1 MTQYPTNTQ
10 HKAIIRTVLA
20 LGALILFVI
29 GAGAPA
35 AHGG

>member
-1 MTQYPTNTQ
+1 MKGYQMNTQ
-10 HKAIIRTVLA
+10 RKYVRTILA

-35 AHGG
+35 AQGG

>member
-1 MTQYPTNTQ
+1 MKRHQINTQ
-10 HKAIIRTVLA
+10 SNYVRMILA

-35 AHGG
+35 AQGG